1 MLPGPYSR
9 STNFRRW
16 TNLTS
21 IFLVIPFHLKQQA
34 WVRVCV
40 VTVVP
45 ITSCFIIPL
54 TWCRRWLTTSAWN
67 LSTIV
72 SWSSSTLWALPG
84 IQLNSWWVIP
94 SLPLDELYYHRPLY
108 CLPTNTSLFM
118 FGVIPWVPCYPAIVL
133 LYLGV
138 LPSFMSRMFWD
149 LFHLLR
155 ILDIEILLTITN
167 SFLVPML
174 IPTSELCCLDSFL
187 LATLSLWS

>member
-1 MLPGPYSR
+1 MSSSSSTTYSPITIFHGLGVIEHSKTPITEPSPPYGSTTLQQASISTSLLPDHAIPSLFGYIVVV
-9 STNFRRW
+9 TNSNGATWSLFSEHQFA
-16 TNLTS
+16 TIAKHTS

-72 SWSSSTLWALPG
+72 SWSSSTLGALPG

-94 SLPLDELYYHRPLY
+94 SVPLDDSCSHRPLY
-108 CLPTNTSLFM
+108 CLPFNTTCSCF
-118 FGVIPWVPCYPAIVL
+118 V
-133 LYLGV
+133 
-138 LPSFMSRMFWD
+138 
-149 LFHLLR
+149 
-155 ILDIEILLTITN
+155 
-167 SFLVPML
+167 
-174 IPTSELCCLDSFL
+174 
-187 LATLSLWS
+187 

>member
-1 MLPGPYSR
+1 MISNCATWSLFSEHQFA
-9 STNFRRW
+9 TIAK
-16 TNLTS
+16 LTS

-94 SLPLDELYYHRPLY
+94 SLPLDDSCSHRPLY

-118 FGVIPWVPCYPAIVL
+118 FGVIPWVPCCPAIDL
-133 LYLGV
+133 PYLGSITI
-138 LPSFMSRMFWD
+138 SFCQECGENF
-149 LFHLLR
+149 
-155 ILDIEILLTITN
+155 T
-167 SFLVPML
+167 
-174 IPTSELCCLDSFL
+174 TS
-187 LATLSLWS
+187 